1 MQLQYDCIG
10 RGEKSLLGRLHAEFP
25 NEDLSD
31 FVLFCSLRAAGELS
45 HAGPVSEQVG

>member
-1 MQLQYDCIG
+1 
-10 RGEKSLLGRLHAEFP
+10 
-25 NEDLSD
+25 LSD